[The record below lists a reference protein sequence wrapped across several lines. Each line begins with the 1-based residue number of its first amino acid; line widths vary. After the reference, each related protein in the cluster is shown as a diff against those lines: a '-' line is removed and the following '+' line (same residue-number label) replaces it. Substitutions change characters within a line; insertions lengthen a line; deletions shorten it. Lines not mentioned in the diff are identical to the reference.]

1 MSVFDN
7 AEIRDRLVTAF
18 PRLLVNRHADTV

>member
-18 PRLLVNRHADTV
+18 PRLLVNRYAVAV